1 MGQIKTQTR
10 QLYVLHEME
19 RHDYLVQEFKQWTFL
34 NLTQIF
40 VAKFQLSMFRKN
52 NDQVNKKDIPF
63 PAPVLVDEKG
73 AAEVIVR
80 QATVLWTGS
89 WLLYSTLYL
98 YLDFHLFRDKGKIIQ
113 QGNLLMTALNSI

>member
-1 MGQIKTQTR
+1 MGEIKTQTR

-89 WLLYSTLYL
+89 WSLYSTLYL

>member
-1 MGQIKTQTR
+1 M
-10 QLYVLHEME
+10 
-19 RHDYLVQEFKQWTFL
+19 
-34 NLTQIF
+34 TQIF

-80 QATVLWTGS
+80 QATVL
-89 WLLYSTLYL
+89 
-98 YLDFHLFRDKGKIIQ
+98 
-113 QGNLLMTALNSI
+113 